1 MANININNNGLLPK
15 IWGPHM
21 WVALHSITFNYPV
34 TPTSED
40 KETYKVFF
48 QSLGHVLPCSYCA
61 SSYKDFISHGLT
73 QLTDDVLETRDSL
86 TKWLYYVHEAVN
98 KKLGIDYGITY
109 DNVVERY
116 ESYRAACD
124 HQQDNKLIK
133 MCDTTADKKTIPFN
147 VAIVK
152 DCPVIPIKIAKR
164 FIKYA
169 KMRGLEETEFYII
182 NNPEATKNNAIW
194 KRRNIECEEI
204 INRMRLKG
212 INSVETSDEWWK
224 GLPTIDELRLIMRL
238 SSNLTKNKLIALIN
252 KLPGCQCQFE
262 QIYKLTK

>member
-1 MANININNNGLLPK
+1 MTDNTNNNGLLPK

-21 WVALHSITFNYPV
+21 WVALHSVSFNYPLH
-34 TPTSED
+34 PTEED
-40 KETYKVFF
+40 KKAYKIFF

-61 SSYKDFISHGLT
+61 SSYRNFISHGLT
-73 QLTDDVLETRDSL
+73 QLTDDVLENRDSL

-98 KKLGIDYGITY
+98 KKLGVDYGINY

-133 MCDTTADKKTIPFN
+133 MCDTTADKRTLSFN
-147 VAIVK
+147 IANVK

-182 NNPEATKNNAIW
+182 NDPNSIDNHAMW
-194 KRRNIECEEI
+194 KRRNQECEEI
-204 INRMRLKG
+204 INKMRLKG
-212 INSVETSDEWWK
+212 INSVETTEGSWH

-238 SSNLTKNKLIALIN
+238 SSNLTKNKLASLIN
-252 KLPGCQCQFE
+252 KLPDCQCNFE
-262 QIYKLTK
+262 KIYKLTRI